1 MRNLQLV
8 KYDIISLFKSYLTY
22 IALIIIW
29 ALLGGMT
36 VLFVRNSDKVDYSMI
51 LPMANWMF
59 LFFGLLVVIKTITRD
74 YSQGTIQLYM
84 NKLKSRIGYVIAK
97 TISIILISFIFT
109 FITYITMIIIQSFTD
124 GKNIVG
130 DKFLTNIWFY
140 LIFLLFFGLLL
151 FLITLIVQKPAVI
164 FTLGIFL
171 VFIVPFIQPFIG
183 LIPEWGDDIQKS
195 LKYIPFSYL
204 TEKSSTDNIK
214 FTNWQWFISIASIV
228 ILFIANLLYAAKRD
242 I

>member
-29 ALLGGMT
+29 GLLAGMT

-109 FITYITMIIIQSFTD
+109 FITYITMIIIQ
-124 GKNIVG
+124 
-130 DKFLTNIWFY
+130 
-140 LIFLLFFGLLL
+140 
-151 FLITLIVQKPAVI
+151 
-164 FTLGIFL
+164 
-171 VFIVPFIQPFIG
+171 
-183 LIPEWGDDIQKS
+183 
-195 LKYIPFSYL
+195 
-204 TEKSSTDNIK
+204 
-214 FTNWQWFISIASIV
+214 
-228 ILFIANLLYAAKRD
+228 
-242 I
+242 

>member
-109 FITYITMIIIQSFTD
+109 FITYITMI
-124 GKNIVG
+124 
-130 DKFLTNIWFY
+130 
-140 LIFLLFFGLLL
+140 
-151 FLITLIVQKPAVI
+151 
-164 FTLGIFL
+164 
-171 VFIVPFIQPFIG
+171 
-183 LIPEWGDDIQKS
+183 
-195 LKYIPFSYL
+195 
-204 TEKSSTDNIK
+204 
-214 FTNWQWFISIASIV
+214 
-228 ILFIANLLYAAKRD
+228 
-242 I
+242 